1 MSFNQRRALL
11 KALGVRFHQA
21 SEYRGECPNRKEVTL
36 PLFRSVLLPLT
47 ATEWCD
53 LCQRE
58 GPGYVGGCCS
68 QMSYLQDRMD
78 HIFGEKTY
86 IAYDVKIGNGVKI
99 NSFVY
104 VCTGVTIEDK
114 VMISAGTLFTND
126 RFPRAFDSE
135 GSLIKTSDPTEE
147 TLDTIVRR
155 GVTIGAGCTIGSGI
169 ELGEFC
175 MVGMGSTVTRSILPY
190 QLVYGNPAKP
200 QGFVCACG
208 EPLLRKAKGK
218 AKAGQRLLCAKCK
231 RQYTLHKGNHIS
243 FQG

>member
-1 MSFNQRRALL
+1 MKDKL
-11 KALGVRFHQA
+11 KHPTARIHPSAIIEEDVSIGAGTSIWDNVHIRKNTVI
-21 SEYRGECPNRKEVTL
+21 GESC
-36 PLFRSVLLPLT
+36 
-47 ATEWCD
+47 
-53 LCQRE
+53 
-58 GPGYVGGCCS
+58 
-68 QMSYLQDRMD
+68 
-78 HIFGEKTY
+78 IIGEKTY

-114 VMISAGTLFTND
+114 VMISAGTVFTND
-126 RFPRAFDSE
+126 RFPRAFDLD
-135 GSLIKTSDPTEE
+135 GSSVKTSDPTKE
-147 TLDTIVRR
+147 TLDTTVRR